1 MVALWV
7 RKVRGAILIGIIAAS
22 VLAIVVEAVGNLGAA
37 GAKNPGGWALSIPKL
52 DGGVFEAPD
61 FSTLGEFNLFGA
73 FSSIEG
79 GVLAALL
86 LVFTLLLAAFFDT
99 MGTMTAIGAEAGLN
113 DEDGIP
119 QHTHRLLIGDSV
131 AALHGGAAG

>member
-1 MVALWV
+1 MRISDWSSDVCSSDLTTVPVQLGADGHLSGWPVLVFVLGLVLTVALWV

-61 FSTLGEFNLFGA
+61 FSTLGEFNQLGSASWRERVCQYVYISVGA
-73 FSSIEG
+73 
-79 GVLAALL
+79 V
-86 LVFTLLLAAFFDT
+86 
-99 MGTMTAIGAEAGLN
+99 
-113 DEDGIP
+113 
-119 QHTHRLLIGDSV
+119 
-131 AALHGGAAG
+131 

>member
-86 LVFTLLLAAFFDT
+86 LVFTLRSQERRGGKEGGST
-99 MGTMTAIGAEAGLN
+99 CRYRGL
-113 DEDGIP
+113 
-119 QHTHRLLIGDSV
+119 TLK
-131 AALHGGAAG
+131 